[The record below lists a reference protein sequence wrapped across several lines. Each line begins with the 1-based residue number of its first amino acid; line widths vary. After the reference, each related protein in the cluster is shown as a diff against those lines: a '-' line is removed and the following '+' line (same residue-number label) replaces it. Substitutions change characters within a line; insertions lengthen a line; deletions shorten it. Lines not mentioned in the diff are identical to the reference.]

1 MAGFGKPQRGGESNA
16 SARSGWDKKDLFFDE
31 ERLGRVF
38 FANLASQAG
47 ICDVSI
53 YAKYDGQI
61 HLTIYSKA
69 HGTYKVKGEKTK
81 YS

>member
-1 MAGFGKPQRGGESNA
+1 MANQTRVRGAAGTKKIFFLM
-16 SARSGWDKKDLFFDE
+16 RSGWE
-31 ERLGRVF
+31 EFF